1 MMQVKFSKSAI
12 KFLKKLN
19 HQQETRIKSKIV
31 LLRTALE
38 NKGALPF
45 DELDIKKLKGTW
57 QGFYR
62 IRSGQSR
69 IIFTFRLEAEK
80 IYIYDICFRGD
91 AYD

>member
-1 MMQVKFSKSAI
+1 MQVEFSKSAI
-12 KFLKKLN
+12 KFLKNLSR
-19 HQQETRIKSKIV
+19 QQESRIKSKV
-31 LLRTALE
+31 LLLRTSLE
-38 NKGALPF
+38 EKGTLPF
-45 DELDIKKLKGTW
+45 DELDIKKLKGAW

-91 AYD
+91 AYR